1 MSELLDRVSAVFP
14 YTSAL
19 RREFH
24 QHPELGFQEYQTAE
38 KITRELSQWEG
49 FSIQTGIAETGIVG
63 TLSGG
68 SPGKTVLVRFDMD
81 ALPIREQTGAAY
93 SSLNEGVMHGCGHDG
108 HMAIGLTA
116 ARLLS
121 ESRQDLAGK
130 VVFLFQPAEE
140 GLGGALRMIS
150 EGVLESSRPDFALGL
165 HLWNEK
171 PLGWLGISNGP
182 VMSASETFQILIRGK
197 GGHGGKPHESV
208 DPIVA
213 SANVIS
219 AIQSLPSREV
229 HPLDS
234 SVISFCNIQG
244 GEAHNVIPEEV
255 SLGGTIRT
263 FTQETRE
270 LVLKRFQEIVNG
282 VAQAHGCQAQITLT
296 PISSAVQNHPEI
308 AEAVRRTAQSLFP
321 ESNLDEN
328 YQTMASEDMAYILE
342 RIPGCYT
349 FVGSANP
356 EKGLDAKHHQ
366 PDFDFDEEALKTGV
380 SLIVGAVNELLNPDF
395 KL

>member
-1 MSELLDRVSAVFP
+1 MSDILDRVSGVFS
-14 YTSAL
+14 YTSAM

-24 QHPELGFQEYQTAE
+24 KHPELGFQVYQTAE
-38 KITRELSQWEG
+38 KIISELSQWEG
-49 FSIQTGIAETGIVG
+49 FSIQTGIAETGVVA
-63 TLSGG
+63 TLKGG

-116 ARLLS
+116 ARLLA

-150 EGVLESSRPDFALGL
+150 EGVLESSRPDYALGL

-171 PLGWLGISNGP
+171 PLGWLGISDGP
-182 VMSASETFQILIRGK
+182 VMSAAETFQVVIHGK

-213 SANVIS
+213 SASVIN
-219 AIQSLPSREV
+219 ALQSLSSREV

-234 SVISFCNIQG
+234 SVISVCIIQG
-244 GEAHNVIPEEV
+244 GEAPNVIPEEV

-263 FTQETRE
+263 FSQETRE
-270 LVLKRFQEIVNG
+270 LVLKRFQEIVTK
-282 VAQAHGCQAQITLT
+282 VAEAHGCQAEIKLT
-296 PISSAVQNHPEI
+296 PISSAVKNHPKI
-308 AEAVRRTAQSLFP
+308 AEAVRRAARSLFP
-321 ESNLDEN
+321 DSDLVEN
-328 YQTMASEDMAYILE
+328 YQTMASEDMAYFLE
-342 RIPGCYT
+342 KVPGCYT
-349 FVGSANP
+349 FIGSANP
-356 EKGLDAKHHQ
+356 EKGLAAKHHQ
-366 PDFDFDEEALKTGV
+366 PDFDFDEGALKTGV
-380 SLIVGAVNELLNPDF
+380 SLIIGAVHELLNPEF